1 MTSAMKRP
9 VVALDL
15 ESNGFHRY
23 PERVCLIQLAMADE
37 IYLIDP
43 LAIEDMAPLGVLLSS
58 PSVVKIFHSSDYDI
72 RSLDR
77 DWGFRVSPLFDTG
90 IGAAFIG
97 HTRLGLAAIINE
109 WFDVE
114 IPKTKRLQRADWTV
128 RPISAELREYA
139 AADVFYLARL
149 AELLSDRLR
158 VLGRTEWV
166 REECER
172 LANVR
177 YAAPDCK
184 SAFLSVKGSR
194 KLNGQALAVLRAL
207 YFYRDREALMRD
219 CPPFKVF
226 SNTAMLA
233 LAENPSADL
242 SAVKGLGRYA
252 YGRGGSGIRKSLRE
266 GMDADPVIRPRADV
280 SDRPRVNSEERE
292 AIRKRL
298 QLLKQ
303 WRFEHSRHM
312 DMDAGLLWPAVSLE
326 RLSADPSA
334 LEEEFE
340 SREVRRWQRKVF
352 GASLS
357 AFLRC

>member
-1 MTSAMKRP
+1 M
-9 VVALDL
+9 DL

-23 PERVCLIQLAMADE
+23 LERVCLVQLAMADE
-37 IYLIDP
+37 IYLIDT
-43 LAIEDMAPLGVLLSS
+43 LAIEDMAPLGVLLSA
-58 PSVVKIFHSSDYDI
+58 PSVVKIFHSAAYDI

-77 DWGFRVSPLFDTG
+77 DWGFRVSPLFDTS

-97 HTRLGLAAIINE
+97 HTRLGLAALIKD

-128 RPISAELREYA
+128 RPLSAELREYA
-139 AADVFYLARL
+139 ATDVIYLARL
-149 AELLSDRLR
+149 AELLNDRLS

-172 LANVR
+172 LTDVR

-184 SAFLSVKGSR
+184 SSFLSVKGSR
-194 KLNGQALAVLRAL
+194 KLNGQGLAILRAL
-207 YFYRDREALMRD
+207 YFFRDREALRRD

-233 LAENPSADL
+233 LSESPKADL
-242 SAVKGLGRYA
+242 STVKGLGRYS
-252 YGRGGSGIRKSLRE
+252 YGRGATGVRESLLE
-266 GMDADPVIRPRADV
+266 GMDADPVIRPSANV
-280 SDRPRVNSEERE
+280 GERPRVKAEERS

-303 WRFEHSRHM
+303 WRLEHARHL
-312 DMDAGLLWPAVSLE
+312 DLDAGLLWPAASLE
-326 RLSADPSA
+326 RLSANPSI
-334 LEEEFE
+334 LEDEFE
-340 SREVRRWQRKVF
+340 SREVRRWQREEF

-357 AFLRC
+357 AFLSRCINLPE